1 MTTETSIEIV
11 GIKSAIRELNQVAP
25 ALRKQLT
32 KDYKTLVAPVVDDA
46 RARIPTQPPISGWA
60 RNWTSKSGA
69 KLLPWSGDK
78 GKKLVKSGFSGKQ
91 PREFNGRISN
101 LAVFFIRWQGAIDTI
116 YDVAGRRGS
125 NPMASALASKHGH
138 PSRVMYPAFEA
149 HKREIESG
157 VAGIVEQIAAATGR
171 SLKIPAVD

>member
-11 GIKSAIRELNQVAP
+11 GIKAAIRDLNKVAP
-25 ALRKQLT
+25 DLRKQLT
-32 KDYKTLVAPVVDDA
+32 KDYKTLVAPTIADA
-46 RARIPTQPPISGWA
+46 KSRVPSDAPLSGWK
-60 RNWTSKSGA
+60 RSWTTKSGA

-78 GKKLVKSGFSGKQ
+78 GKKLVKAGFSGKQ

-116 YDVAGRRGS
+116 YDVAGRRNHS
-125 NPMASALASKHGH
+125 PMAAALASKHGH
-138 PSRVMYPAFEA
+138 PSRVMYPAFES

-157 VAGIVEQIAAATGR
+157 VAGIVEQIVAATDR